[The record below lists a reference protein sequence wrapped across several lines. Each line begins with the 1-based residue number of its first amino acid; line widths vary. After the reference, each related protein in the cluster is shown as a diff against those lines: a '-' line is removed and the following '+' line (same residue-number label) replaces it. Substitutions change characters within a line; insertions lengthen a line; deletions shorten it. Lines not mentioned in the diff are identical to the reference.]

1 VVKDDRFKAL
11 NSGLNPGQFIMAEED
26 YRNINKMH
34 NIRLPVTFKGL
45 HLGVLYRLSEIYNSL
60 GLSIIN
66 PEKP

>member
-1 VVKDDRFKAL
+1 
-11 NSGLNPGQFIMAEED
+11 MAEED

-45 HLGVLYRLSEIYNSL
+45 HLGDLYRLSEIYNSL